1 MNILADKII
10 DLLRCPACGHD
21 QLDFE
26 AQNGSWA
33 ICDHCLEEFTI
44 IDGIPFLCIG
54 DIVDLIRRDGSESL
68 GDEQDGN
75 EIKRA
80 NVIYHNEFA
89 ESYEQD
95 VSTYDMFQDGG
106 PCQQRLDGSLAG
118 AAARAGGG
126 VLVDVCCGT
135 GNVLSAAQEYFD
147 TLLGIDLST
156 SMMKIARGRGLEVLG
171 GDATNLPI
179 KDKSADCV
187 TAFSALHHV
196 LDYEAMAAEM
206 ARILKPGGTFYSDWD
221 PNGHVTHTGWA
232 VSLATGTLKALRRLT
247 SKANIPETP
256 LQNLAEYHHHSEDGF
271 DGKKI
276 WTVLE
281 KAGFSKVE
289 VYYPI
294 NPPSFGK
301 TSSWGLY
308 GWFMAALK
316 IVSFIAPTSRKV
328 LPYVAV
334 VAVK

>member
-147 TLLGIDLST
+147 TRLGIDLST

-232 VSLATGTLKALRRLT
+232 VSLATGTLKTLRRLT

-276 WTVLE
+276 WTALGT
-281 KAGFSKVE
+281 AGFSQIE
-289 VYYPI
+289 VYYHI

-301 TSSWGLY
+301 VSPWGLY
-308 GWFMAALK
+308 GWCMAALK
-316 IVSFIAPTSRKV
+316 VVSFIVPTSRNV